1 MPDAVGFRPC
11 GHLQEIDM
19 FISKLVGA
27 MLVGL
32 VLIGPGEPQKKTSKS
47 ANDVAFEQLKALAGD
62 WRIANPKDENEKTQT
77 ALSYR
82 LIAGGSAVVETDF
95 PGSGK
100 EMVTVYY
107 RDGDK
112 LLLTH
117 YCGCGNHPRM
127 KARAGDNPKE
137 LIFDFEGGANF
148 DPAKDVHMHDAVFNF
163 IDANKFH
170 TEWQLYVG
178 GKPAGKHSFDLVRK
192 Q

>member
-1 MPDAVGFRPC
+1 MGFRPC
-11 GHLQEIDM
+11 EHLQEIIM
-19 FISKLVGA
+19 FVAKLAAA
-27 MLVGL
+27 MLVGF
-32 VLIGPGEPQKKTSKS
+32 VLAGPGEPHQKTSKS
-47 ANDVAFEQLKALAGD
+47 ANDIAFEQLKSLAGD
-62 WRIANPKDENEKTQT
+62 WRVANPKDENEKAQT

-82 LIAGGSAVVETDF
+82 LIAGGSVVVETDF
-95 PGSGK
+95 PGTGK

-148 DPAKDVHMHDAVFNF
+148 DPSKDMHMHDAVIQF
-163 IDANKFH
+163 IDANKIH
-170 TEWQLYVG
+170 TDWELYVG